1 MEQKIKILEELKDR
15 LCNWKSY
22 DETRLQKLM
31 KEFEKIPREEF
42 SSFFTPILTDKSL
55 IENIGEIGEAFQSNS
70 EILVNVISS
79 LGNIVWRYKLDPS
92 VEMFDFFKKAA
103 KNKKVNYYVS
113 LYITSFPQYHT
124 WTDRWNYLI
133 SIPEI
138 APKKKSIANFHT
150 EVKKILNTKEE
161 IPLEVINKIITILSS
176 HINSN
181 FLSDYTKNDYLNTI
195 SLLEKQTNE
204 TIR

>member
-55 IENIGEIGEAFQSNS
+55 IENIGKIGEAFQSNS

-113 LYITSFPQYHT
+113 LYITSFPQYNT
-124 WTDRWNYLI
+124 WKDRWNYLI

-138 APKKKSIANFHT
+138 APKKKSIVNFHT
-150 EVKKILNTKEE
+150 EVKKILNTKED

-176 HINSN
+176 QINSN

-195 SLLEKQTNE
+195 SLLEKQMKQ
-204 TIR
+204 

>member
-55 IENIGEIGEAFQSNS
+55 IENIGEIGETFQSNS

-124 WTDRWNYLI
+124 WKDRWNYLI

-195 SLLEKQTNE
+195 SLLEKQMKQ
-204 TIR
+204 

>member
-79 LGNIVWRYKLDPS
+79 LGNIVWRYKLAPS

-124 WTDRWNYLI
+124 WKDRWNYLI

-138 APKKKSIANFHT
+138 APKKKSIVNFHT
-150 EVKKILNTKEE
+150 EVKKILNTKED

-195 SLLEKQTNE
+195 SLLEKQMKQ
-204 TIR
+204 

>member
-55 IENIGEIGEAFQSNS
+55 IENIGKIDEAFQSNS

-92 VEMFDFFKKAA
+92 VEMFDFFKKVA

-124 WTDRWNYLI
+124 WKDRWNYLI

-138 APKKKSIANFHT
+138 APKKKSIVNFHT
-150 EVKKILNTKEE
+150 EVKKTLNTKED

-195 SLLEKQTNE
+195 SLLEKQMKQ
-204 TIR
+204 

>member
-124 WTDRWNYLI
+124 WKDRWNYLI

-138 APKKKSIANFHT
+138 APKKKSIVNFHT
-150 EVKKILNTKEE
+150 EVKKILNTKED

-195 SLLEKQTNE
+195 SLLEKQMKQ
-204 TIR
+204 

>member
-124 WTDRWNYLI
+124 WKDRWNYLI

-150 EVKKILNTKEE
+150 EVKKILNTKEG

-195 SLLEKQTNE
+195 SLLEKQMKQ
-204 TIR
+204 

>member
-79 LGNIVWRYKLDPS
+79 LGNIVWRYKLDSS

-124 WTDRWNYLI
+124 WKDRWNYLI

-181 FLSDYTKNDYLNTI
+181 FLSNYTKNDYLNTI
-195 SLLEKQTNE
+195 SLLEKQME
-204 TIR
+204 Q

>member
-55 IENIGEIGEAFQSNS
+55 IENIGKIGEAFQSNS

-124 WTDRWNYLI
+124 WKDRWNYLI

-138 APKKKSIANFHT
+138 APKKKSIVNFHT
-150 EVKKILNTKEE
+150 EVKKILNTKED

-176 HINSN
+176 QINSN

-195 SLLEKQTNE
+195 RLLEKQMKQ
-204 TIR
+204 

>member
-55 IENIGEIGEAFQSNS
+55 IENIGKIGEAFQSNS

-124 WTDRWNYLI
+124 WKDRWNYLI

-138 APKKKSIANFHT
+138 APKKKSIVNFHT
-150 EVKKILNTKEE
+150 EVKKILNTKED

-176 HINSN
+176 QINSN

-195 SLLEKQTNE
+195 SLLEKQMKQ
-204 TIR
+204 

>member
-1 MEQKIKILEELKDR
+1 MEQKIKILEELKDK

-92 VEMFDFFKKAA
+92 VEMFDFFKKAT

-124 WTDRWNYLI
+124 WKDRWNYLI

-138 APKKKSIANFHT
+138 APKKKSIVNFHT
-150 EVKKILNTKEE
+150 EVKKILNTKED

-195 SLLEKQTNE
+195 SLLEKQMKQ
-204 TIR
+204 

>member
-124 WTDRWNYLI
+124 WKDRWNYLI

-195 SLLEKQTNE
+195 SLLEKQMKQ
-204 TIR
+204 

>member
-124 WTDRWNYLI
+124 WKDMWNYLI

-195 SLLEKQTNE
+195 SLLEKQMKQ
-204 TIR
+204 